1 MRMQKRKMAKSSN
14 SKGRHRFWIEFLLS
28 ISIAL
33 LFVNIV
39 FQIRLIE
46 AEAKII
52 NGLDV
57 TIEKFDA
64 AYGQAATEF
73 VKANKYI
80 EGLEDRFNFQG
91 IDCVEILKR
100 EKRGRKRKAKKR
112 AKRKKKRKRK

>member
-39 FQIRLIE
+39 FQLRFIQ
-46 AEAKII
+46 AESNII

-57 TIEKFDA
+57 TREYFEDA
-64 AYGQAATEF
+64 YNQAAREF
-73 VKANKYI
+73 VKQNKFI
-80 EGLEDRFNFQG
+80 GGLNARFNFQG

-100 EKRGRKRKAKKR
+100 EKRGRKRKVKRKAKW
-112 AKRKKKRKRK
+112 KKKRKRR